1 MKIHNRM
8 QSKFTG
14 MAAALVVALVS
25 AGTASADFTA
35 DCTLDGYVAMGNM
48 VQMTNSYLLPGNP
61 DSPPSG
67 PPHHME
73 TFGYAFL
80 KFDAAD
86 LPTEAVSEAYL
97 QLDVIALQDGMSWPE
112 TGTGSVGV
120 FAVTA
125 DVAGI
130 TGGTAGT
137 FRDSI
142 ADIATD
148 SVSMTGEGLIYL
160 DVTDIVN
167 GWVGGSDNYG
177 IVLASPGG
185 LMPRLHA
192 SETTA
197 GLAPVITSVPEPA
210 TMGLL
215 ACGALG
221 LISRRKRNG

>member
-8 QSKFTG
+8 HSKLAG
-14 MAAALVVALVS
+14 IVAAMLVALVS
-25 AGTASADFTA
+25 VGTVSADVIA
-35 DCTLDGYVAMGNM
+35 DCTYDGYVAMGGT
-48 VQMTNSYLLPGNP
+48 VFQNSNNYLLPGNP
-61 DSPPSG
+61 DSAPEG
-67 PPHHME
+67 PMQ
-73 TFGYAFL
+73 TFGYAFC
-80 KFDAAD
+80 KFNTAD
-86 LPTEAVSEAYL
+86 LPTEAVSQAYL
-97 QLDVIALQDGMSWPE
+97 QLDVIALQDGMTWPA
-112 TGTGSVGV
+112 TGTGNLGV

-130 TGGTAGT
+130 DADNAGT

-142 ADIATD
+142 ADTATD

-167 GWVGGSDNYG
+167 GWIDGDNDG
-177 IVLASPGG
+177 LVLASPGG
-185 LMPRLHA
+185 LMPRLHS
-192 SETTA
+192 SETTD

>member
-1 MKIHNRM
+1 MKIRNRM
-8 QSKFTG
+8 QNKFTG
-14 MAAALVVALVS
+14 IAAALVVALVS
-25 AGTASADFTA
+25 VGTASADFTA
-35 DCTLDGYVAMGNM
+35 DCTLDGYVAMGGM
-48 VQMTNSYLLPGNP
+48 VFNNTNSYLLPSYP

-67 PPHHME
+67 PME
-73 TFGYAFL
+73 TFGYAFC
-80 KFDAAD
+80 KFDDAD
-86 LPTEAVSEAYL
+86 LPGTAVSDAYL
-97 QLDVIALQDGMSWPE
+97 QLDVIALQDGMSWPAA
-112 TGTGSVGV
+112 GTGSVGV

-130 TGGTAGT
+130 NAGNAGT
-137 FRDSI
+137 FRNSI
-142 ADIATD
+142 ADTATD
-148 SVSMTGEGLIYL
+148 SVSMAGAGLIYL

-167 GWVGGSDNYG
+167 GWIAGGDNYG
-177 IVLASPGG
+177 LVLASPGG

-215 ACGALG
+215 ACGAMG